1 MEIARWSAAEARTAM
16 ASADLDRRLGA
27 ARGVPA
33 VIVELDDGDR
43 GADISA
49 ALSVLPVIGIALGS
63 DPDPAWDLAA
73 GTAHDD
79 TDLEAT
85 ALEAI
90 VAGILRT
97 PRAATVTAQTLRV
110 TSVGSVTDGL
120 LLESLAYA
128 TLQGGP
134 EFATWLGAQGRRTR
148 NDDAPRVRVDDEDGT
163 AVVTLT
169 RGRLRNLLD
178 ARMRDE
184 LTDALRALALDPSR
198 PIRLI
203 GEGPGFCAGGD
214 PAEFGSVSD
223 PTAAHLIRASANVAP
238 ALLAVAERTEA
249 VVHGPCVGAGV
260 ELAAFCGRVV
270 AHADARFRLPETG
283 MGLMPG
289 AGGTVSIPRRIG
301 RARTLSWLLTGAELD
316 AATALDWGLV
326 DAVV

>member
-1 MEIARWSAAEARTAM
+1 MEIARWSAAEARAAM

-73 GTAHDD
+73 GTA
-79 TDLEAT
+79 LES
-85 ALEAI
+85 I

-97 PRAATVTAQTLRV
+97 PRAATVTAQTLRL

-134 EFATWLGAQGRRTR
+134 EFATWLSEQGRRTR
-148 NDDAPRVRVDDEDGT
+148 RDDAPRIRVDDEDGT

-184 LTDALRALALDPSR
+184 LTDALRALALDPAR
-198 PIRLI
+198 PIRLL

-238 ALLAVAERTEA
+238 ALLAVADRTEA

-260 ELAAFCGRVV
+260 ELAAFCHRVV

-301 RARTLSWLLTGAELD
+301 RDRTLSWLLTGAELD
-316 AATALDWGLV
+316 AETALDWGLV
-326 DAVV
+326 DAVI